1 MKIFHILYQT
11 SAGPKLLR
19 IRFDKIDGF
28 IIVLDGKINYLI
40 LLDHGL
46 FNEILMIR
54 LNTF

>member
-1 MKIFHILYQT
+1 MKIFHISYQT

>member
-1 MKIFHILYQT
+1 MKIFHISYQT

-19 IRFDKIDGF
+19 VRFDKIDGF